1 MAEATFTLR
10 AVDSTKSAFA
20 SVQNNLDRMSDK
32 VKGMNASFLGRG
44 LLSGLGVGGGFQI
57 ALTIIDKIQDSYK
70 AAADHAKY
78 IEESTKR
85 TLEYTLRAAKEAR
98 TPEQQMAD
106 LKRDQSE
113 IIKQREELQKPVF
126 FMARSE
132 PGTAFNPLAELFP
145 SLFSKSREGGM
156 REAGKTQ
163 GQEKAIADLIEA
175 EAKRGYEMTKVQEK
189 INEGQTKSFAEVD
202 ALRKSDQD
210 RRISA
215 LNAGLDAEEKN
226 FDQILKAQSE
236 KNEGVAKEREALEKL
251 AQSYRDLNSPSRVF
265 TRQIDEVNKLAAD
278 GKIPFTE
285 AALSVDLLTIAMKK
299 NEATRVDAALN
310 DLFGDLDEEAKRIE
324 NLTKQMSALES
335 VSMDAGAMIAQGF
348 EDAILSGQKL
358 GEVVRALGQDLLRLI
373 FRQQITAPLAEGIGK
388 ALFSGFGA
396 RAMGGPVS
404 SGSPYVVGE
413 KGPELFVPHSS
424 GSIVPNGAMGSSSGG
439 TGGVTVNYNIAAGVS
454 RAELVPILE
463 QERRRLKAEIPDMVR
478 RGGSYRSAF
487 A

>member
-57 ALTIIDKIQDSYK
+57 ALTIIDKIQESYK

-106 LKRDQSE
+106 LTKEQKK
-113 IIKQREELQKPVF
+113 IIEQREELQKPVF
-126 FMARSE
+126 FFARAQ
-132 PGTAFNPLAELFP
+132 PGSFFDE
-145 SLFSKSREGGM
+145 SKKAGM

-163 GQEKAIADLIEA
+163 GQEKAIADLKEA
-175 EAKRGYEMTKVQEK
+175 EAKLGYEMAKVQEK

-278 GKIPFTE
+278 GKISLTD

-299 NEATRVDAALN
+299 NEATRMDAALN

-358 GEVVRALGQDLLRLI
+358 SEVLRAIGQDLVRLV
-373 FRQQITAPLAEGIGK
+373 FSNMITQPLAKGIGTF
-388 ALFSGFGA
+388 LSGM
-396 RAMGGPVS
+396 RAEGGPV
-404 SGSPYVVGE
+404 GAGGAYVVGE

-454 RAELVPILE
+454 RSELVPILE

>member
-10 AVDSTKSAFA
+10 AVDSTKGAFA

-57 ALTIIDKIQDSYK
+57 ALTIIDKIQESYK

-106 LKRDQSE
+106 LKKDQAE
-113 IIKQREELQKPVF
+113 LIKQRQELQKPVF

-132 PGTAFNPLAELFP
+132 PGAGLNPLAERFP

-156 REAGKTQ
+156 REAGKSPAQ
-163 GQEKAIADLIEA
+163 QKAIADLKEA
-175 EAKRGYEMTKVQEK
+175 EAKLGYEMAKVQEK
-189 INEGQTKSFAEVD
+189 INEGQSKGFAEAD

-210 RRISA
+210 RRISSYD
-215 LNAGLDAEEKN
+215 AGLAAQEKN
-226 FDQILKAQSE
+226 FDAMIKAQSE
-236 KNEGVAKEREALEKL
+236 KNEGVIKEREALEKL
-251 AQSYRDLNSPSRVF
+251 AQSYRDLNAPSAVF
-265 TRQIDEVNKLAAD
+265 IRQIEEVNKVAAS
-278 GKIPFTE
+278 GTLGFGFAE
-285 AALSVDLLTIAMKK
+285 AAAAVDSLTIAMNKDK
-299 NEATRVDAALN
+299 ATRMDTALN

-358 GEVVRALGQDLLRLI
+358 GEVVRALGQDLLRLV
-373 FRQQITAPLAEGIGK
+373 FRQQITAPLAKGIGD
-388 ALFSGFGA
+388 ALFAGF
-396 RAMGGPVS
+396 RAEGGPVGA
-404 SGSPYVVGE
+404 GSAYVVGE
-413 KGPELFVPHSS
+413 EGPELFVPRSS
-424 GSIVPNGAMGSSSGG
+424 GSIVPNGAMGSSGG
-439 TGGVTVNYNIAAGVS
+439 GSGGVTVNYNIAAGVS

>member
-57 ALTIIDKIQDSYK
+57 ALTIIDKIQESYK

-106 LKRDQSE
+106 LTKEQKK
-113 IIKQREELQKPVF
+113 IIEQREELQKPVF
-126 FMARSE
+126 FFARAQ
-132 PGTAFNPLAELFP
+132 PGSFFDE
-145 SLFSKSREGGM
+145 SKKAGM

-163 GQEKAIADLIEA
+163 GQEKAIADLKEA
-175 EAKRGYEMTKVQEK
+175 EAKLGYEMAKVQEK

-278 GKIPFTE
+278 GKISLTD

-299 NEATRVDAALN
+299 NEATRMDAALN

-358 GEVVRALGQDLLRLI
+358 SEVLRAIGQDLVRLV
-373 FRQQITAPLAEGIGK
+373 FSNMITQPLAKGIGTF
-388 ALFSGFGA
+388 LSGM
-396 RAMGGPVS
+396 RAEGGPV
-404 SGSPYVVGE
+404 GAGGAYVVGE

-454 RAELVPILE
+454 RSELVPILE

-478 RGGSYRSAF
+478 RGGSYRAAF

>member
-10 AVDSTKSAFA
+10 AVDSTKGAFA

-57 ALTIIDKIQDSYK
+57 ALTIIDKIQESYK

-106 LKRDQSE
+106 LKKDQAE
-113 IIKQREELQKPVF
+113 LIKQREELQKPLF

-132 PGTAFNPLAELFP
+132 PGAALNPLAERFP

-156 REAGKTQ
+156 REAGKSPAQ
-163 GQEKAIADLIEA
+163 QKAIADLKEA
-175 EAKRGYEMTKVQEK
+175 EAKLGYEMAKVQEK
-189 INEGQTKSFAEVD
+189 INEGQSKGFAEAD

-215 LNAGLDAEEKN
+215 LDAGLAAEEKN
-226 FDQILKAQSE
+226 TAEIIKAQSE

-251 AQSYRDLNSPSRVF
+251 AQSYRDLNAPSRVF
-265 TRQIDEVNKLAAD
+265 IRQIDEVNKLAAD
-278 GKIPFTE
+278 GKISLTD
-285 AALSVDLLTIAMKK
+285 AALAVDLLTIQMKK
-299 NEATRVDAALN
+299 NEATRMDTALN

-335 VSMDAGAMIAQGF
+335 VSMDAGAMIASGF

-358 GEVVRALGQDLLRLI
+358 GEVVRALGQDLLRLV
-373 FRQQITAPLAEGIGK
+373 FRQQITAPLAKGIGD
-388 ALFSGFGA
+388 ALFAGF
-396 RAMGGPVS
+396 RAEGGPV
-404 SGSPYVVGE
+404 GAGGAYVVGE
-413 KGPELFVPHSS
+413 KGPELFVPSSS
-424 GSIVPNGAMGSSSGG
+424 GSIVPNGAMGSSGG
-439 TGGVTVNYNIAAGVS
+439 GSGGVTVNYNIAAGVS

>member
-57 ALTIIDKIQDSYK
+57 ALTIIDKIQESYK

-106 LKRDQSE
+106 LTKEQKK
-113 IIKQREELQKPVF
+113 IIEQREELQKPVF
-126 FMARSE
+126 FFARAQ
-132 PGTAFNPLAELFP
+132 PGSFFDE
-145 SLFSKSREGGM
+145 SKKAGM

-163 GQEKAIADLIEA
+163 GQEKAIADLKEA
-175 EAKRGYEMTKVQEK
+175 EAKLGYEMAKVQEK

-358 GEVVRALGQDLLRLI
+358 GEVVRALGQDLLRLV
-373 FRQQITAPLAEGIGK
+373 FRQQITQPLAEGIGK

-404 SGSPYVVGE
+404 SGSPYMVGE

-424 GSIVPNGAMGSSSGG
+424 GSIVPNGAMGSSGRS
-439 TGGVTVNYNIAAGVS
+439 TGGVNVTYNIAAGVS